1 MEVAIETSL
10 KYPWVNQGWKKML
23 VGGGIFLLGY
33 IGAVFCGTVIAVILT
48 AAYQSLVQDVVQSEV
63 NTIAR
68 MLGTLFGFIFSFAYL
83 PILYGYFW
91 EAVSQAKHKN
101 HDYPELPNWSGHL
114 GDFYKSG
121 IKFYVWHQFCNL
133 PLWFISFV
141 IDVGTFL
148 KSSEPALAATLTIGG
163 LILIIVFY
171 LMGFFL
177 TPFLLVP
184 ISFNDTH
191 VSWGEL
197 ISIKKIITLGKKH
210 YGNVLI
216 TCLLVVILQV
226 VVGIGS
232 LIGGILTCCIGFLLI
247 PSIGLGLNLSNGLML
262 LQAYELDKQEASGQ
276 ISA

>member
-1 MEVAIETSL
+1 
-10 KYPWVNQGWKKML
+10 
-23 VGGGIFLLGY
+23 
-33 IGAVFCGTVIAVILT
+33 
-48 AAYQSLVQDVVQSEV
+48 
-63 NTIAR
+63 
-68 MLGTLFGFIFSFAYL
+68 
-83 PILYGYFW
+83 
-91 EAVSQAKHKN
+91 
-101 HDYPELPNWSGHL
+101 
-114 GDFYKSG
+114 
-121 IKFYVWHQFCNL
+121 L

-247 PSIGLGLNLSNGLML
+247 PSIGLGLKKHPVRFL
-262 LQAYELDKQEASGQ
+262 LNCTIKSL
-276 ISA
+276 ISRLQSALVKTWLARS